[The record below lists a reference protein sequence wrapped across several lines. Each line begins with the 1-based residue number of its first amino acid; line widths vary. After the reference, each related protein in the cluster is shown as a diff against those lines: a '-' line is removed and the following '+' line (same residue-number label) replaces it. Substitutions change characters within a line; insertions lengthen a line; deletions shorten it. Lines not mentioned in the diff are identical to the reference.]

1 MPDTHHNFIGGRW
14 TPSRGGATF
23 GDENPAHRGS
33 TLGAF
38 QSSTADDVR
47 EAIDAA
53 ADAFRSWRRT
63 SVAERQRYVAAF
75 LNLLNDARD
84 EIARVVT
91 LENGKTIRESRA
103 EVDSAL
109 LEGGY
114 HLEHVA
120 GFFDAAARESAGP
133 LRTWVRLE
141 PVGVAG
147 IISPWNFPMNVM
159 CRKTLPA
166 LLTGNT
172 VVFKPATFTPW
183 SGVYMTQLF
192 ERAGLPPGVFNC
204 VTGLGASIGNAIID
218 DARVRAVSF
227 TGSTAV
233 GKQIQARAAA
243 NLTRTQL
250 ELGGKNALI
259 VMDDA
264 DLALAIEAAIT
275 AGFSNAG
282 QWCTSTS
289 RVLLHRPIART
300 FLDALSARADRM
312 VVGDGLSD
320 STDMG
325 PVAGPQQHADVTAA
339 VRQAIADGA
348 RVAAGADASSLPDE
362 GYFVRP
368 TVLTGVTQDMAAFRD
383 EIFGP
388 VLAVCEFSS
397 IDEAL
402 ALANQSVYGLSS
414 AIYTSSQDT
423 AAAYIDGIEAG
434 LAHVNVHTG
443 YKEPS
448 LPFGGTK
455 QSGAGLP
462 ENGETGLEF
471 FLDRKAVYA
480 RLDRGTNTWPQA
492 SQRM

>member
-1 MPDTHHNFIGGRW
+1 MDTFENFIGGRW
-14 TPSRGGATF
+14 TSARGGATF
-23 GDENPAHRGS
+23 GDENPAKRGS
-33 TLGAF
+33 DLGAF
-38 QSSTADDVR
+38 QSSTVDDVR

-53 ADAFRSWRRT
+53 SDAFHSWRRM
-63 SVAERQRYVAAF
+63 SVAERQRYVAEF
-75 LNLLNDARD
+75 LNLLKVSREELAR
-84 EIARVVT
+84 IVT

-109 LEGGY
+109 VEGGY
-114 HLEHVA
+114 HLHQAA
-120 GFFDAAARESAGP
+120 GFYDHASQKRSGA
-133 LRTWVRLE
+133 LTTWVKLE
-141 PVGVAG
+141 PIGVVG

-183 SGVYMTQLF
+183 SGVYMAALF
-192 ERAGLPPGVFNC
+192 ERAGLPAGVFNC
-204 VTGLGASIGNAIID
+204 VTGPGSSVGDAIVND
-218 DARVRAVSF
+218 PRVRAVSF

-233 GKQIQARAAA
+233 GKTIQAKAAA

-264 DLALAIEAAIT
+264 DLPLALDAAIA

-289 RVLLHRPIART
+289 RVLLHRKIAPS
-300 FLDALSARADRM
+300 FLDALVARADGM
-312 VVGDGLSD
+312 TVGDGLNE
-320 STDMG
+320 STAMG
-325 PVAGPQQHADVTAA
+325 PVAGPQQYSDVCAA
-339 VRQAIADGA
+339 IRQAAADGA
-348 RVAAGADASSLPDE
+348 RLAAGGESSPLSAD

-368 TVLTGVTQDMAAFRD
+368 TVLTGVTPEMPAFRD

-388 VLAVCEFSS
+388 VLAVCEFGSL
-397 IDEAL
+397 DEAL
-402 ALANQSVYGLSS
+402 ALANNSIYGLSS
-414 AIYTSSQDT
+414 AIYTTSAAT

-448 LPFGGTK
+448 LPFGGIK

-462 ENGETGLEF
+462 ENSETGLEF
-471 FLDRKAVYA
+471 FVDRKAVYE
-480 RLDRGTNTWPQA
+480 RLPSGT
-492 SQRM
+492 

>member
-1 MPDTHHNFIGGRW
+1 MSSTFNNFINGQW

-33 TLGAF
+33 NLGAF
-38 QSSTADDVR
+38 QASNADDVR
-47 EAIDAA
+47 EAIEAA
-53 ADAFRSWRRT
+53 AEAFQACRKT
-63 SVAERQRYVAAF
+63 TVADRQRHVAAF
-75 LNLLNDARD
+75 LNLLRD
-84 EIARVVT
+84 SREDIARIVT
-91 LENGKTIRESRA
+91 LENGKTIKESRA

-109 LEGGY
+109 VEGGY
-114 HLEHVA
+114 HLQQAA
-120 GFFDAAARESAGP
+120 GFFDQASQQHTGE
-133 LRTWVRLE
+133 LTTWVKLE
-141 PVGVAG
+141 PLGVVG

-183 SGVYMTQLF
+183 SGVFMAGLF
-192 ERAGLPPGVFNC
+192 ERAGLPAGVFNC
-204 VTGLGASIGNAIID
+204 VTGAGSSIGDAIVSD
-218 DARVRAVSF
+218 PRVRAVSF

-233 GKQIQARAAA
+233 GKKIQAKAAA

-259 VMDDA
+259 VMDVA
-264 DLALAIEAAIT
+264 DLALAVAAAVT

-289 RVLLHRPIART
+289 RVLLHRKIAKP
-300 FLDALSARADRM
+300 FLDALVAIANAM
-312 VVGDGLSD
+312 IVGDGLNE
-320 STDMG
+320 STEMG
-325 PVAGPQQHADVTAA
+325 PVAGPQQHKDVSAA
-339 VRQAIADGA
+339 IRQALSDGA
-348 RVAAGADASSLPDE
+348 VMAAGAEATALPAD

-368 TVLTGVTQDMAAFRD
+368 TVLTHVTADMAAFRD

-388 VLAVCEFSS
+388 VLAVCEFGSL
-397 IDEAL
+397 DEAL
-402 ALANQSVYGLSS
+402 ELANNSIYGLSS
-414 AIYTSSQDT
+414 AIYTTSEST
-423 AAAYIDGIEAG
+423 AAAYVDGIEAG

-448 LPFGGTK
+448 LPFGGIK

-462 ENGETGLEF
+462 ENSETGLEF
-471 FLDRKAVYA
+471 FVDRKAVYQ
-480 RLDRGTNTWPQA
+480 RFSSGTKTWPQA
-492 SQRM
+492 SH